1 MKNSMNK
8 EYNTT
13 VTPIVDFVRK
23 RGVILLALSA
33 IIVFVTSYMLILPA
47 LTLDEEEAASQGGI
61 DLQTEEQIDAD
72 QQDQVGSE
80 QAGTQEQ
87 TEQEQTDPDPETVE
101 NNIDITINVDTDK
114 SVAETQPDDEKGD
127 NDDR

>member
-72 QQDQVGSE
+72 QQDQVGNI
-80 QAGTQEQ
+80 AGEGNRVTGGDDNGFRHEKQQEDQ
-87 TEQEQTDPDPETVE
+87 DGRNCEV
-101 NNIDITINVDTDK
+101 
-114 SVAETQPDDEKGD
+114 
-127 NDDR
+127 